1 YLQPSGKN
9 IFPDWRHIVE
19 HKAADALTMSN
30 TRGETYAWYEEGAPE
45 LFIEIAEEV
54 KKSGLRFYGYILSTV
69 YWDMRDRFSPADM
82 LEFISWQMSYFHKM
96 GADAILIHEV
106 YQREIWD
113 VLGNWQIN
121 QSLRQ
126 NDFTIEIPSLTEP
139 PASFFNKVPG
149 GDFEE
154 KKSFWFWDVVPGWL
168 SVLDWLPGRNS
179 ASGLNPESFDLLWS
193 ADTADN
199 PFLHAEY
206 DWKVM

>member
-1 YLQPSGKN
+1 IKFLIDAKRLLADYETETIAGATLSGYLQPSGKN
-9 IFPDWRHIVE
+9 IFLDWRDIVE

-45 LFIEIAEEV
+45 LLIEIAEEV
-54 KKSGLRFYGYILSTV
+54 KKSGMRFYGYILSTV

-126 NDFTIEIPSLTEP
+126 NDFTIEIPSLT
-139 PASFFNKVPG
+139 
-149 GDFEE
+149 
-154 KKSFWFWDVVPGWL
+154 
-168 SVLDWLPGRNS
+168 
-179 ASGLNPESFDLLWS
+179 
-193 ADTADN
+193 
-199 PFLHAEY
+199 
-206 DWKVM
+206 